1 MNNKHSLI
9 ERPDNFENRL
19 FYQARNLAIES
30 FMLRLENKL
39 LRLGYTVK
47 CEWVESY
54 NSSPQIYINY
64 LYDKKDDTKR
74 GQCVLFIERE
84 TIQVFDRNN
93 ISQCYYVLKN
103 VWIDEQWSGRQ
114 PKSVVSFRD
123 KIKELWDHGYIEFE
137 IEKINYP
144 FEYKSYSSC

>member
-93 ISQCYYVLKN
+93 ISQCYYTLKN
-103 VWIDEQWSGRQ
+103 VWIDEHWYGRQ
-114 PKSVVSFRD
+114 PKSVLSFRD
-123 KIKELWDHGYIEFE
+123 KIKELWDHGYIESE